1 MEMRRYI
8 GEEKSGMGGGG
19 VAAFLVLIAAT
30 SGAFFATD
38 AGAFKNAPTAR
49 IAVLSPQDG
58 VAHGVIT
65 EPIDPSFTSSTVN
78 MSKAAE
84 PACNQDAC
92 KRAYRSFRS
101 SDCTFQPF
109 EGPRRVCSR

>member
-1 MEMRRYI
+1 MRRYI

-19 VAAFLVLIAAT
+19 IAALIVLVAVT
-30 SGAFFATD
+30 AGAFFATD

-49 IAVLSPQDG
+49 IAVLSAQNDVVPGAVQDP
-58 VAHGVIT
+58 V
-65 EPIDPSFTSSTVN
+65 DRSSTSSSVN

-84 PACNQDAC
+84 ALCNSDAC
-92 KRAYRSFRS
+92 ARAYRSFRS

-109 EGPRRVCSR
+109 EGPRRVCTR